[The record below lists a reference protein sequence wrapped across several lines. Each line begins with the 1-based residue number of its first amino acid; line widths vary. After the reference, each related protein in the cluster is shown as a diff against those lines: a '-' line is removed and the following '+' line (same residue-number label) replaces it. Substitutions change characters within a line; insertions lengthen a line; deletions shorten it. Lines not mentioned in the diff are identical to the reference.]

1 MAETAERLALDIG
14 VYNQEACLNA
24 RVVYIQSGV
33 DLAGLARARHFG
45 ELVFEAMQRLPS
57 ALSTPAK
64 RLNPALA
71 DELKGLRYAGDAFT
85 LIGGDRRGGGVDFKI
100 ARPLQFRPLPANPA
114 PNLLPLQNLRTA

>member
-45 ELVFEAMQRLPS
+45 ELVFDALQRLPS

-85 LIGGDRRGGGVDFKI
+85 LIGADRRGGVI
-100 ARPLQFRPLPANPA
+100 VSNIPHPAASPPPPPHPVPRLQTPTPH
-114 PNLLPLQNLRTA
+114 

>member
-45 ELVFEAMQRLPS
+45 ELVFDALQRLPS

-71 DELKGLRYAGDAFT
+71 DELKGLRYARDAFT
-85 LIGGDRRGGGVDFKI
+85 LIGGDRRGGGIGSNIAAPVDF
-100 ARPLQFRPLPANPA
+100 APPLAH
-114 PNLLPLQNLRTA
+114 